1 MQFFDHQNF
10 SESRNDFAITANPGK
25 TSALWDK
32 HPYGKKQRFSL
43 LQNISQNVLKI
54 GKKIHFQS

>member
-1 MQFFDHQNF
+1 MQFFDPQNF

-32 HPYGKKQRFSL
+32 HPYGKKNKNNQKK
-43 LQNISQNVLKI
+43 NIYLNWKYI
-54 GKKIHFQS
+54 